1 MKLYRDPINR
11 NWIKKYKRKVVI
23 NRLIVFAIILA
34 VIGSLTPVIILNW
47 FSILSCVLII
57 VAFDVVVLL
66 LIIMFN
72 SYGLRISYI
81 DDYGVIYYRALAD
94 YLIIENRIVDSGLFE
109 NRNLFGKLP
118 NGDIVEV
125 YIRYYVSGYNYH
137 RRRSLYRRYGIRR
150 ITIAKRV

>member
-34 VIGSLTPVIILNW
+34 VTGSLTPIIILNW
-47 FSILSCVLII
+47 FSILSCALIF
-57 VAFDVVVLL
+57 VTFDVVVLL
-66 LIIMFN
+66 LLIMFN

-81 DDYGVIYYRALAD
+81 DDYGVIYYRALAE

-109 NRNLFGKLP
+109 YRNLFGKLP

-125 YIRYYVSGYNYH
+125 YIRYYVSGYNY
-137 RRRSLYRRYGIRR
+137 RRRSLFRRYSIRR

>member
-11 NWIKKYKRKVVI
+11 NWIKKWKRKVVI
-23 NRLIVFAIILA
+23 NRLIVFAIILV

-47 FSILSCVLII
+47 FSILSCVLIL

-66 LIIMFN
+66 LLIMFN
-72 SYGLRISYI
+72 SYGLRLTYI
-81 DDYGVIYYRALAD
+81 DDYGVIYYRAVAE

-137 RRRSLYRRYGIRR
+137 RRRSLFRRYGIRR

>member
-1 MKLYRDPINR
+1 MKLYGDPINR

-23 NRLIVFAIILA
+23 NRLIVFAIILT
-34 VIGSLTPVIILNW
+34 VIGSLTPIIILNW
-47 FSILSCVLII
+47 FSILSCVLIF
-57 VAFDVVVLL
+57 VTFDVVVLL
-66 LIIMFN
+66 LLIMFN
-72 SYGLRISYI
+72 SYGLRLTYI

-109 NRNLFGKLP
+109 KRNLFGKLP

-125 YIRYYVSGYNYH
+125 YIRHYVSGYNYH
-137 RRRSLYRRYGIRR
+137 RRRSLCRRYGIRR

>member
-1 MKLYRDPINR
+1 MKLYRDSINR

-34 VIGSLTPVIILNW
+34 VIGSLTPIIILNW
-47 FSILSCVLII
+47 FSILSGVLLF
-57 VAFDVVVLL
+57 VAFDLVAILL
-66 LIIMFN
+66 SIMVRC
-72 SYGLRISYI
+72 YVLRISYI
-81 DDYGVIYYRALAD
+81 DDYGVIYYRAFAE

-109 NRNLFGKLP
+109 KRNLFGKLP

-137 RRRSLYRRYGIRR
+137 QRRSIFRRYGIRR

>member
-34 VIGSLTPVIILNW
+34 VIGSLTPIIILNW
-47 FSILSCVLII
+47 FSILSCVLIF
-57 VAFDVVVLL
+57 VAFDVAVLL
-66 LIIMFN
+66 LLIMFN

-81 DDYGVIYYRALAD
+81 DDYGVIYYRALAE

-109 NRNLFGKLP
+109 KRNLFGKLP
-118 NGDIVEV
+118 NGDIVEA

-137 RRRSLYRRYGIRR
+137 QRRSLFRRYGIRR